1 MKDLYFVRCK
11 ETGNVL
17 EAVYVAKDGQL
28 PEGFQELKANTTD
41 AAGEKH
47 VPVVEVK
54 GNVVE
59 VKVGS
64 VPHPM
69 TEEHLVGFI
78 ALATDKRVL
87 RVNLTAADQ
96 PEATFVLE
104 DGEKAVAAYEYC
116 NLHGLW
122 KAEA

>member
-1 MKDLYFVRCK
+1 MKDLKFIRCK
-11 ETGNVL
+11 ATGNVL
-17 EAVYVAKDGQL
+17 EVVYTAKEADA
-28 PEGFQELKANTTD
+28 PEGFDILKANTTD
-41 AAGEKH
+41 AANEKH
-47 VPVVEVK
+47 VPVIETEGQKVI
-54 GNVVE
+54 

-78 ALATDKRVL
+78 VLHTDKRVL
-87 RVNLTAADQ
+87 RVDLTPSDA

-104 DGEKAVAAYEYC
+104 DGEKAIAAYEYC

-122 KAEA
+122 KAQA